1 MKTPRQIER
10 EARVL
15 WRACLADGALD
26 PGRARVVVDQT
37 IRSNRTGSVMVL
49 KRFLRRVRL
58 DAARHTAEVTT
69 AVPLDDRVRV
79 DVEHALAVQH
89 GGPVTTS
96 FVVDR
101 ALIGG
106 MRVKVGSDLYD
117 GSVKGGLEALESRF

>member
-1 MKTPRQIER
+1 MKTPRQVER

-15 WRACLADGALD
+15 WQASLADGDLD
-26 PGRARVVVDQT
+26 PDRARVVVDQT

-58 DAARHTAEVTT
+58 DAARHMAEVTT
-69 AVPLDDRVRV
+69 AVPLDDRIRA
-79 DVEHALAVQH
+79 DVEHTLAVQY

-96 FVVDR
+96 FVVDQ

-117 GSVKGGLEALESRF
+117 GSVKGGLDALESRF